1 MNTSS
6 VKEGKHSVT
15 FRTKLLISQ
24 QTSTLSSTLQFR
36 AWQETGPESNCI
48 RTKGENGIFLLL
60 LCLIICATGVEIGW
74 VRKIGTEEEQ
84 FLPSISLPST
94 S

>member
-36 AWQETGPESNCI
+36 AWQETGPESNCT
-48 RTKGENGIFLLL
+48 RTKGEKWHFSF
-60 LCLIICATGVEIGW
+60 AT
-74 VRKIGTEEEQ
+74 
-84 FLPSISLPST
+84 LPNNMCNRGGDRMGQENRD
-94 S
+94 